1 MGARPRCRIAWLLG
15 SLILIWTGAA
25 TAQVDPERR
34 TYLEAGATK
43 AVRGDGPFDGYGFVL
58 LNRPHFPSPDWY
70 FRLVVDLTYLT
81 SELVRDRWPAEGHAV
96 GVGIDGGGFQNNFN
110 EFRGGEFLKTESFWG
125 HGAGASFSY
134 YWRQLKIAGVLPVEG
149 QLRLRAQY
157 AAYTNGWN
165 TGAAFVLPADSAIY
179 TVRAGLRAG
188 GIPPELFP
196 KRALEVSIWHEASY
210 RDAAGRFGL
219 PDQPQETQHFTQK
232 TWARAGG
239 IFTPWLDHSVSVF
252 LTGGVAERADV
263 LSVFLLGGP
272 LPFHSELPL
281 LLHGYN
287 QGEVFAQRFAL
298 VNLSYQLAPIPAVD
312 WLQVQVSG
320 DYAWVDYFPGHSLPH
335 RNLTAAG
342 LDVIAAVFKGA
353 TLVVGYGYGFDAPR
367 PDHAG
372 AQEVHVLFEKKF

>member
-1 MGARPRCRIAWLLG
+1 MGARPRGRIALLLSAL
-15 SLILIWTGAA
+15 SLTWTGAA
-25 TAQVDPERR
+25 TAQLDPERR
-34 TYLEAGATK
+34 TYIEAGLTK
-43 AVRGDGPFDGYGFVL
+43 AARGDGPFDGYGFVL
-58 LNRPHFPSPDWY
+58 LNRPHFPSPEWY
-70 FRLVVDLTYLT
+70 FRLVVDPTYLT

-110 EFRGGEFLKTESFWG
+110 EFRAGEFLKTESFWG
-125 HGAGASFSY
+125 HGAGASVSY
-134 YWRQLKIAGVLPVEG
+134 YWRQWKIAGVLPVEG
-149 QLRLRAQY
+149 QLRLRPQY
-157 AAYTNGWN
+157 AAYTKGWN
-165 TGAAFVLPADSAIY
+165 TDAAFVLPADSWIY

-188 GIPPELFP
+188 GSPPELFP

-210 RDAAGRFGL
+210 RDTAGRFGL
-219 PDQPQETQHFTQK
+219 PAQPQETQHFTQK

-239 IFTPWLDHSVSVF
+239 IFTPWLEHTVSGF
-252 LTGGVAERADV
+252 LTGGVAEQTDV

-281 LLHGYN
+281 ILHGYN

-312 WLQVQVSG
+312 WLRLQVSG

-367 PDHAG
+367 HDHAG
-372 AQEVHVLFEKKF
+372 AQEVHVLVEKKF